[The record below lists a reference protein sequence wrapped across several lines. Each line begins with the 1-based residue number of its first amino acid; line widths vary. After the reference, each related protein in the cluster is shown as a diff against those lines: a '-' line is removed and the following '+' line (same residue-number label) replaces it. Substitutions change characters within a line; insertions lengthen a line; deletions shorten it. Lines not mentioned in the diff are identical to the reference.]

1 MPAELPV
8 MAALTE
14 SGLKNLN
21 FGDVDSIGFFQMRL
35 GIWNQGEYAGF
46 AERPDL
52 QLKWFI
58 DQAKHVHEA
67 MRRRNRDPLGRPE
80 TYGEWAADV
89 TRPPEQY
96 RGRFQPK
103 LPEAQRLLGLPVD
116 ERIQEAGRA
125 GADCRRDPG
134 SRTRS
139 GGGRAG
145 ARRTGGGRSRRHTG
159 SVTPWIAFAGGVIA
173 AALSAFITLRQVRL
187 KSELDLNAQRAQT
200 LATYREPLAAAAFD
214 LQSRLYNI
222 LRLDFFDRWEA
233 AEPTTRSARRCFGS
247 PSTSA
252 GRRSCAGTSSSLRF
266 PRTTRRAGRRDP
278 GPDQPELRD
287 PRAGHGDDDLE

>member
-1 MPAELPV
+1 MLFLDVEPAKAPLYPGDNASQEAIARWMGTTAEEAGLPAELPV

-103 LPEAQRLLGLPVD
+103 LPEAQRLLGLPVTS
-116 ERIQEAGRA
+116 A
-125 GADCRRDPG
+125 
-134 SRTRS
+134 SRKPAAPEPT
-139 GGGRAG
+139 A
-145 ARRTGGGRSRRHTG
+145 
-159 SVTPWIAFAGGVIA
+159 GVI
-173 AALSAFITLRQVRL
+173 SAPAP
-187 KSELDLNAQRAQT
+187 E
-200 LATYREPLAAAAFD
+200 AAAAAPAPVAP
-214 LQSRLYNI
+214 
-222 LRLDFFDRWEA
+222 A
-233 AEPTTRSARRCFGS
+233 AAAPAATQA
-247 PSTSA
+247 P
-252 GRRSCAGTSSSLRF
+252 
-266 PRTTRRAGRRDP
+266 
-278 GPDQPELRD
+278 
-287 PRAGHGDDDLE
+287 